1 MHFMAFFARN
11 YYVIAHGILKSMFS
25 QSGVEIGW
33 NRVYWWCVY
42 LITTLTGTNIEILI
56 LVDLDGY
63 LEFICKI
70 ISEHS
75 HTLPS
80 LEITRWVCT

>member
-1 MHFMAFFARN
+1 MHFMAFFAGN
-11 YYVIAHGILKSMFS
+11 YYVIAHDILKAMFS

-33 NRVYWWCVY
+33 NRVYWWCDF
-42 LITTLTGTNIEILI
+42 I
-56 LVDLDGY
+56 LVGLDGH
-63 LEFICKI
+63 LEHICKI

-75 HTLPS
+75 HILLS

>member
-1 MHFMAFFARN
+1 MVCFISTA
-11 YYVIAHGILKSMFS
+11 L
-25 QSGVEIGW
+25 IGM
-33 NRVYWWCVY
+33 
-42 LITTLTGTNIEILI
+42 NIEILI

-63 LEFICKI
+63 SEFICKI

-80 LEITRWVCT
+80 LEITR